1 MSAPRANSEKN
12 SRTGAAT
19 GPAVVDPAADSG
31 TDPGADPAKNGKRP
45 SEFSTLEDLR
55 LTTPD
60 GAAFVIRVLPQ
71 PDPAAP
77 VVLLLP
83 AMAMKAKFYLPMAK
97 ALHAAGL
104 AVATVDLRAQGEST
118 PALREAPEFG
128 YRELVEIDLP
138 TIVDA
143 VSERFPQA
151 PLHLFGHSLG
161 GQVALLFSATAPH
174 KVAGVTVIGTG
185 SVYWKAFEPRR
196 WFEALWKIQWIGL
209 VARVTGKWPGGV
221 LIPGAMQGRLMA
233 DWSRHSL
240 GSRYRPKGRTHDYDR
255 KLAELRLPVL
265 AISLDDDRLG
275 PKSNVDFLCGR
286 IASAEVTRW
295 HIDASSDVAHRDH
308 FEWIKDSA
316 VIGPGIAAWI
326 RDGRRPR

>member
-1 MSAPRANSEKN
+1 MSAPGANSAEN
-12 SRTGAAT
+12 SRTGGAT
-19 GPAVVDPAADSG
+19 GPAVVDPAAD
-31 TDPGADPAKNGKRP
+31 PGAGAARTGKRP

-77 VVLLLP
+77 VVLVLP

-118 PALREAPEFG
+118 PALSEAPEFG
-128 YRELVEIDLP
+128 YRELLEIDLP
-138 TIVDA
+138 AIVDA
-143 VSERFPQA
+143 VHERFPQA

-174 KVAGVTVIGTG
+174 KVAGVTLIGTG
-185 SVYWKAFEPRR
+185 SVYWKAFGPRR
-196 WFEALWKIQWIGL
+196 WIEALWKIQWIGL

-240 GSRYRPKGRTHDYDR
+240 TSRYRPKGRSHDYDR
-255 KLAELRLPVL
+255 KLAELKLPVL
-265 AISLDDDRLG
+265 AISLDEDRLG

-286 IASAEVTRW
+286 IASAEVTHW
-295 HIDASSDVAHRDH
+295 HIDASSAVAHRDH
-308 FEWIKDSA
+308 FEWIKDST
-316 VIGPGIAAWI
+316 VIGSEIAGWI
-326 RDGRRPR
+326 LDGRRPR